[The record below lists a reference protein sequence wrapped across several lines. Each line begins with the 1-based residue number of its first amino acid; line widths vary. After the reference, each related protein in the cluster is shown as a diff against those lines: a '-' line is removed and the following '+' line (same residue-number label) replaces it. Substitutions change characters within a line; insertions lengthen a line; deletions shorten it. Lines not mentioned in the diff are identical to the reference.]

1 MFICL
6 IFFCYHCGIGSS
18 SGCQWWKVDVIFGV
32 ILPSWLF
39 LCLVALLLPSLTGA
53 KLGFFAWDSLP
64 FVSLSPILAVIVE
77 NAVIV
82 VILLHGHV

>member
-1 MFICL
+1 MPLLCADGGLVNESFQRL
-6 IFFCYHCGIGSS
+6 ES
-18 SGCQWWKVDVIFGV
+18 FGV

-39 LCLVALLLPSLTGA
+39 LCLVALLLPSLTGV